1 MFKFIK
7 GIYKKDHTE
16 ANECKNTDNDKELA
30 GAMQVQQNIQDVV
43 DEWWSN
49 DNLTEEQQLIKNK
62 LFPNGKPTADEFLI
76 TFVKYARAKPEY
88 KKLQE
93 EIERKKRKRQTIKD
107 VLSVTVVILLL
118 LASAIYFGILE
129 KNEAQKN
136 SKTVTSTSMQAYW
149 W

>member
-1 MFKFIK
+1 MDKFKEIDK
-7 GIYKKDHTE
+7 EGSTE
-16 ANECKNTDNDKELA
+16 ADEYQDVYDDVDLSGTK
-30 GAMQVQQNIQDVV
+30 QVKQNIQDVV

-62 LFPNGKPTADEFLI
+62 LFPNGKPASDEFLI
-76 TFVKYARAKPEY
+76 TFVKYAREKPEF

-107 VLSVTVVILLL
+107 VIFLAFIFLFMLLV
-118 LASAIYFGILE
+118 SIHISIME
-129 KNEAQKN
+129 KNETKKGSQ
-136 SKTVTSTSMQAYW
+136 TETSISMKGCW